1 MSSIFRGGRLAA
13 SRKDVI
19 NFTSSVEDDKRI
31 AHATILVNE
40 AHVIALAR
48 AKAIQRSDAR
58 RLLRILRSI
67 EKHIP
72 FRGGAE
78 DIHVIIEEYVTK
90 RAGRN
95 VGGQLHL
102 GKSRN
107 DQVATAIRIAL
118 RDDMLE
124 ISNLLLLLEHRLLQ
138 LARKHVKSL
147 FPGYTHLQPA
157 QPLTFAHYLL
167 ANGDSIHRD
176 TQRIRE
182 AYKRINASPMGAAA
196 LAGTSVNLDRAF
208 VARLL
213 GFQGII
219 ENTLDAVGSRDFV
232 LEAQSVCSITALD
245 LGRMAQ
251 DLIFYSSADV
261 ALIEIPD
268 EFASTSSIMPQKKN
282 PDPLELVRARSAHVV
297 GNSCSTGAIIH
308 ALPSGY
314 NLDFQ
319 ELTPL
324 LWQSVDILKSC
335 LKILVNLVPEL
346 KLKKSIAER
355 RDFQFTAATEVANA
369 LVRVGKLPFRSA
381 HRAVGNAVKLA
392 LEQGKALSDLTP
404 EDWKGVLGNAPD
416 KKTLATI
423 AEMLDLDRQIQTYR
437 TRGSP
442 NPSQTERII
451 GVRERQARLLV
462 RQNAKTEERLRSDIL
477 KLHAVG
483 RNL

>member
-13 SRKDVI
+13 SRKDII
-19 NFTSSVEDDKRI
+19 NFTSSVEEDKRI
-31 AHATILVNE
+31 AHATVLVNE
-40 AHVIALAR
+40 AHVIALAK
-48 AKAIQRSDAR
+48 AKAIKRGDAR

-72 FRGGAE
+72 SRVGAE
-78 DIHVIIEEYVTK
+78 DIHVIIEECVTK

-107 DQVATAIRIAL
+107 DQVATAIRIEL
-118 RDDMLE
+118 RDEMLE
-124 ISNLLLLLEHRLLQ
+124 ISNLSILLERRLLQ
-138 LARKHVKSL
+138 LARKHMKSL

-167 ANGDSIHRD
+167 ATGDAILRD
-176 TQRIRE
+176 IQRIHE
-182 AYKRINASPMGAAA
+182 AYERINASPMGAAA

-208 VARLL
+208 VASLL
-213 GFQGII
+213 GFQGIL
-219 ENTLDAVGSRDFV
+219 ENTLDAIGSRDFV
-232 LEAQSVCSITALD
+232 LDALSVCSIIALD

-282 PDPLELVRARSAHVV
+282 PDSIELVRARSAHVI
-297 GNSCSTGAIIH
+297 GNSSAAATMLH

-319 ELTPL
+319 ELTTL
-324 LWQSVDILKSC
+324 LWQSIDILKSC
-335 LKILVNLVPEL
+335 LRILVEIVPEL
-346 KLKKSIAER
+346 KLKKSIADR
-355 RDFQFTAATEVANA
+355 RDLQFTAATEVANA
-369 LVRVGKLPFRSA
+369 LVSVGKLPFRSA

-404 EDWKGVLGNAPD
+404 EDWKSVLGHVPE
-416 KKTLATI
+416 KKTVAAI
-423 AEMLDLDRQIQTYR
+423 AEMLDLNRQIRTYR

-442 NPSQTERII
+442 NPNQINKMIR
-451 GVRERQARLLV
+451 VRERQTRLLI
-462 RQNAKTEERLRSDIL
+462 RQNAKTEGRLRIDIL
-477 KLHAVG
+477 KLHSVG
-483 RNL
+483 RNI

>member
-13 SRKDVI
+13 SRKDI
-19 NFTSSVEDDKRI
+19 IKFTSSIEDDKRI
-31 AHATILVNE
+31 AHAAILVNE
-40 AHVIALAR
+40 AHVIALA
-48 AKAIQRSDAR
+48 KANAISRGDAH
-58 RLLRILRSI
+58 RLLQILRSI

-72 FRGGAE
+72 FREDAE
-78 DIHVIIEEYVTK
+78 DIHVVIEEYVTK
-90 RAGRN
+90 RAGRK

-107 DQVATAIRIAL
+107 DQVATSIRIAL

-124 ISNLLLLLEHRLLQ
+124 ISNLLSLLEHRLLQ

-157 QPLTFAHYLL
+157 QPITFAHYLL

-176 TQRIRE
+176 TQRVLE
-182 AYKRINASPMGAAA
+182 TYKRINASPMGAAA

-213 GFQGII
+213 GFQGIL

-232 LEAQSVCSITALD
+232 LEALSVCSITALD
-245 LGRMAQ
+245 VGRIAQ

-282 PDPLELVRARSAHVV
+282 PDSLELVRARSAHVI
-297 GNSCSTGAIIH
+297 GNFSSAGTMIH

-335 LKILVNLVPEL
+335 LRILVELVPEL
-346 KLKKSIAER
+346 KLRNSISDR

-392 LEQGKALSDLTP
+392 LEQGKSLNDLSP
-404 EDWKGVLGNAPD
+404 KDW
-416 KKTLATI
+416 
-423 AEMLDLDRQIQTYR
+423 
-437 TRGSP
+437 
-442 NPSQTERII
+442 
-451 GVRERQARLLV
+451 
-462 RQNAKTEERLRSDIL
+462 
-477 KLHAVG
+477 
-483 RNL
+483 

>member
-1 MSSIFRGGRLAA
+1 MSSIFHGGRLAA
-13 SRKDVI
+13 SRKDVV
-19 NFTSSVEDDKRI
+19 NFTSSVEEDKRI

-40 AHVIALAR
+40 AHVIALAK
-48 AKAIQRSDAR
+48 AKAIDRGDAR

-67 EKHIP
+67 ERHIP
-72 FRGGAE
+72 SREGAE

-90 RAGRN
+90 RAGRKL
-95 VGGQLHL
+95 GGNYI
-102 GKSRN
+102 SER
-107 DQVATAIRIAL
+107 AETIRWRPLSELYYVMRCLKFPTYSI
-118 RDDMLE
+118 
-124 ISNLLLLLEHRLLQ
+124 LLERRLLQ
-138 LARKHVKSL
+138 LARKHMKSL

-167 ANGDSIHRD
+167 ATGDSILRD
-176 TQRIRE
+176 IQRIHE
-182 AYKRINASPMGAAA
+182 AYERINASPMGAAA

-213 GFQGII
+213 GFQGIL

-232 LEAQSVCSITALD
+232 LEALSVCSIIALD

-282 PDPLELVRARSAHVV
+282 PDSLELVRARSAHVV
-297 GNSCSTGAIIH
+297 GNSSAAATMLH

-324 LWQSVDILKSC
+324 LWQSIDILKSC
-335 LKILVNLVPEL
+335 LRILVEIVPEL
-346 KLKKSIAER
+346 KLKKSIADR
-355 RDFQFTAATEVANA
+355 RDLQFTAATEVANA
-369 LVRVGKLPFRSA
+369 LVSVGKLPFRSA

-392 LEQGKALSDLTP
+392 LEQGKTLSDLTP
-404 EDWKGVLGNAPD
+404 EDWKSVLGHAPD
-416 KKTLATI
+416 KKTVAAI
-423 AEMLDLDRQIQTYR
+423 AEMLDLNRQIQTYR

-442 NPSQTERII
+442 NPNQTEKMIR
-451 GVRERQARLLV
+451 VRERQTRLLI
-462 RQNAKTEERLRSDIL
+462 RQNAKTEGRLRSDIL
-477 KLHAVG
+477 KLHSVG
-483 RNL
+483 RNI